1 MNENINIKQ
10 KSFIINESSK
20 LFYYKGYNNT
30 SLTDIF
36 EICNITN
43 DTFFKNFSSKNEL
56 LIDVIKFHTNNLI
69 GFFNKVVNDL
79 SIEKL
84 KEFFEKYFET
94 IEQNRFHGGSP
105 LGNLVL
111 ELSDINEDARKELNK
126 SYKKLELRISFFL
139 TTLKYSSNQ
148 YEHIDTETY
157 SRLLISLLE
166 GTMLRLKLEKNNLAT
181 KDFLEFF
188 DNIFSKTQEKIEE
201 TYTENVENNSSSK
214 DFEPSKLLKQ
224 NGNESNKF
232 QLSSKNNFS
241 QNHGF
246 LNHEFGSSVSYY
258 SELDKV
264 KVSNIIHPVENDNSQ
279 KEIPSE
285 NFSNETNEKIEN
297 DNHLTE
303 IIEEDISSEYKPI
316 FTDDDD
322 QLENELDSKQDLKI
336 SDDSSEDYTKNTNE
350 SSENTNENYNFE
362 TDENS
367 DKKNN

>member
-30 SLTDIF
+30 NLTDIF

-105 LGNLVL
+105 LGNFVL

-188 DNIFSKTQEKIEE
+188 DNIFSKSQEKIKE
-201 TYTENVENNSSSK
+201 TSTEDISNNSSSK
-214 DFEPSKLLKQ
+214 DSESSELSEQ
-224 NGNESNKF
+224 NENESAKF
-232 QLSSKNNFS
+232 QLSSKNDSS

-258 SELDKV
+258 SDLDKV
-264 KVSNIIHPVENDNSQ
+264 KVSNIVHS
-279 KEIPSE
+279 
-285 NFSNETNEKIEN
+285 TEN
-297 DNHLTE
+297 DNHS
-303 IIEEDISSEYKPI
+303 IETIEDIASEYKPI

-322 QLENELDSKQDLKI
+322 QLEDELDSKQDLKI
-336 SDDSSEDYTKNTNE
+336 SDDSSDDSLEDPSKNSTEN
-350 SSENTNENYNFE
+350 SEHTDENYNFE

-367 DKKNN
+367 ALKKDS

>member
-36 EICNITN
+36 ESCNITN

-105 LGNLVL
+105 LGNFVL

-188 DNIFSKTQEKIEE
+188 DNIFSKSQEKIEE
-201 TYTENVENNSSSK
+201 TSTEDISNNSSSK
-214 DFEPSKLLKQ
+214 DSELSEQ
-224 NGNESNKF
+224 NENKFAKF
-232 QLSSKNNFS
+232 QLSSKDDSS
-241 QNHGF
+241 QNYSF

-258 SELDKV
+258 SDLDKV
-264 KVSNIIHPVENDNSQ
+264 KVSNIVHSTENDNSQ
-279 KEIPSE
+279 KEISSE

-297 DNHLTE
+297 DNHS
-303 IIEEDISSEYKPI
+303 IETIEDITSEYKPI

-322 QLENELDSKQDLKI
+322 QLEDELDSKQDLKI
-336 SDDSSEDYTKNTNE
+336 SDDSLEDPSKNSTENSEHTD
-350 SSENTNENYNFE
+350 ENYNFE

-367 DKKNN
+367 ALKKDS

>member
-30 SLTDIF
+30 NLTDIF
-36 EICNITN
+36 ESCNITN

-105 LGNLVL
+105 LGNFVL

-188 DNIFSKTQEKIEE
+188 DNIFDVLEIYDFIQKDKSSSEKED
-201 TYTENVENNSSSK
+201 NNS
-214 DFEPSKLLKQ
+214 
-224 NGNESNKF
+224 GN
-232 QLSSKNNFS
+232 
-241 QNHGF
+241 
-246 LNHEFGSSVSYY
+246 
-258 SELDKV
+258 
-264 KVSNIIHPVENDNSQ
+264 
-279 KEIPSE
+279 
-285 NFSNETNEKIEN
+285 
-297 DNHLTE
+297 
-303 IIEEDISSEYKPI
+303 
-316 FTDDDD
+316 
-322 QLENELDSKQDLKI
+322 
-336 SDDSSEDYTKNTNE
+336 
-350 SSENTNENYNFE
+350 
-362 TDENS
+362 
-367 DKKNN
+367 

>member
-148 YEHIDTETY
+148 YKHIDTETY

-188 DNIFSKTQEKIEE
+188 DNIFSKTQEKIKE
-201 TYTENVENNSSSK
+201 TSTEDISNNSSSK
-214 DFEPSKLLKQ
+214 DSESSELSEQ
-224 NGNESNKF
+224 NENASAKF
-232 QLSSKNNFS
+232 QLSSKNDSS

-258 SELDKV
+258 SDLDKV
-264 KVSNIIHPVENDNSQ
+264 KVSNIVHSTENDNSQ
-279 KEIPSE
+279 KEISSE

-297 DNHLTE
+297 DNHS
-303 IIEEDISSEYKPI
+303 IETIEDIASEYKPI

-322 QLENELDSKQDLKI
+322 QLEDELDSKQDLKI
-336 SDDSSEDYTKNTNE
+336 SDDSLEDPSKNSIENSEHTD
-350 SSENTNENYNFE
+350 ENYNFE

-367 DKKNN
+367 ALKKDS

>member
-1 MNENINIKQ
+1 M
-10 KSFIINESSK
+10 
-20 LFYYKGYNNT
+20 
-30 SLTDIF
+30 
-36 EICNITN
+36 
-43 DTFFKNFSSKNEL
+43 
-56 LIDVIKFHTNNLI
+56 
-69 GFFNKVVNDL
+69 
-79 SIEKL
+79 

-105 LGNLVL
+105 LGNFVL

-188 DNIFSKTQEKIEE
+188 DNIFSKTQEKIKE
-201 TYTENVENNSSSK
+201 TSELSEQNENASA
-214 DFEPSKLLKQ
+214 
-224 NGNESNKF
+224 KF
-232 QLSSKNNFS
+232 QLSSKNDSS

-258 SELDKV
+258 SDLDKV
-264 KVSNIIHPVENDNSQ
+264 KVSNIVHSTENDNSQ
-279 KEIPSE
+279 KEISSE

-297 DNHLTE
+297 DNHS
-303 IIEEDISSEYKPI
+303 IETIEDIASEYKPI

-322 QLENELDSKQDLKI
+322 QLEDELDSKQDLKI
-336 SDDSSEDYTKNTNE
+336 SDDSLEDPSKNSTENSEHTD
-350 SSENTNENYNFE
+350 ENYNFE

-367 DKKNN
+367 ALKKDS